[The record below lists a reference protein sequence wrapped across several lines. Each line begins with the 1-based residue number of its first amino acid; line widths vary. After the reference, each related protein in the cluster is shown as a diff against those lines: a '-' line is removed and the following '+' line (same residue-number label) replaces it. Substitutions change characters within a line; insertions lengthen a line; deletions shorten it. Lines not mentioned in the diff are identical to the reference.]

1 LKKECRPSQKKIINI
16 KMSSDPKQ
24 PPAEKENL
32 HPRNSHR
39 SGYDFKQLRKS
50 SPGLKPFVS
59 LNQYNDESIDFS
71 NPDAVKALNKA
82 LLKQFYGVD
91 HWDIPEGYL
100 CPPIPGRADYIHYVA
115 DLLSEI
121 NNGTIPRG
129 NKINILDIGMGAN
142 CVYPLIG
149 TSVYGW
155 QFVGTDIDPV
165 AIRAAKDIVAL
176 NKDFQGKIILRLQSN
191 KANIFKGIIKQGEGF
206 DITICNPPF
215 HASLQEAQASAA
227 AKWKKLGI
235 SKPAT
240 ALNFGGQKTELWCY
254 GGEAGFIRRMVEQ
267 SALVAHQC
275 LWFSTLV
282 SKKDTLPVIYKAL
295 KKVNALDIKT
305 ISMTHGQ
312 KVSRIVAW
320 TFLSLAEQTD
330 WRNKFW

>member
-1 LKKECRPSQKKIINI
+1 MPTFAKKIII
-16 KMSSDPKQ
+16 QKMSTDPKEK
-24 PPAEKENL
+24 PAEKENL

-39 SGYDFKQLRKS
+39 TGYNFKQLCKS
-50 SPGLKPFVS
+50 SPGLKAFVS
-59 LNQYNDESIDFS
+59 LNQYDDESIDFS

-100 CPPIPGRADYIHYVA
+100 CPPIPGRADYLHYVA
-115 DLLSEI
+115 DLLAEI

-129 NKINILDIGMGAN
+129 EKIHVLDIGTGAN

-149 TSVYGW
+149 ASVYDW
-155 QFVGTDIDPV
+155 RFVGTDIDPV
-165 AIRAAKDIVAL
+165 AIRSAKDIVAS
-176 NKDFQGKIILRLQSN
+176 NKAFGDKIILRLQAN

-215 HASLQEAQASAA
+215 HASLQEAQISAA
-227 AKWKKLGI
+227 TKWKKLGI
-235 SKPAT
+235 SKQNA
-240 ALNFGGQKTELWCY
+240 ALNFGGQKAELWCY

-267 SALVAHQC
+267 SALAAQQC

-282 SKKDTLPVIYKAL
+282 SKKDTLPVIYKEL
-295 KKVNALDIKT
+295 KKVNALDVKT

-320 TFLSLAEQTD
+320 TFLTPAEQTE
-330 WRNKFW
+330 WRDKFWR

>member
-1 LKKECRPSQKKIINI
+1 MPSDTNQK
-16 KMSSDPKQ
+16 
-24 PPAEKENL
+24 PAEKENL

-39 SGYDFKQLRKS
+39 AGYDFKALCKR
-50 SPGLKPFVS
+50 SPELKKFVS
-59 LNQYNDESIDFS
+59 VNQYHDESIDFS

-82 LLKQFYGVD
+82 LLKHYYGVE

-100 CPPIPGRADYIHYVA
+100 CPPIPGRADYIHYAA

-121 NNGTIPRG
+121 NGGTVPR
-129 NKINILDIGMGAN
+129 NKIRVLDIGTGAN

-149 TSVYGW
+149 SSVYDW
-155 QFVGTDIDPV
+155 QFVGTDIDPA
-165 AIRAAKDIVAL
+165 AIRSAKDIVAS
-176 NKDFQGKIILRLQSN
+176 NPNFQGKVILRLQSN

-235 SKPAT
+235 AKQNA

-267 SALVAHQC
+267 SKLVAHQC

-295 KKVNALDIKT
+295 KKENALDIRT

-320 TFLSLAEQTD
+320 TFLTPAEQAA
-330 WRNKFW
+330 WRNDFWS